1 MVTVIETWRLKEQFA
16 GQSLELMQKMD
27 DIVGPAAHVD
37 PGWCEHGRFFQRRSR
52 PGEIWMMYT
61 WRSRAEHEVFIKN
74 EELLLTDFYD
84 RYCAGR
90 REITYFDELPVDVD
104 AVGTTS

>member
-1 MVTVIETWRLKEQFA
+1 MVKVIETWRLREQFA
-16 GQSLELMQKMD
+16 GQALELMQEMD
-27 DIVGPAAHVD
+27 EIVGPAAHVD
-37 PGWCEHGRFFQRRSR
+37 PGWCEHGRFFQLQSN

-84 RYCAGR
+84 RYCVGP
-90 REITYFDELPVDVD
+90 REITYLDELLVDVD